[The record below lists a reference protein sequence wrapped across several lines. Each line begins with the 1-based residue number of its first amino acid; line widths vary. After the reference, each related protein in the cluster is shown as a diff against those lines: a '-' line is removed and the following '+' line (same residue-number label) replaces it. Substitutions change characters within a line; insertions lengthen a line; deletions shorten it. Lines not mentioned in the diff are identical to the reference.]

1 MKQCLDRLKESKL
14 LQKAVEMNVTI
25 LAGTDM
31 IAPGSISD
39 EIMALH
45 EFGLD
50 TTSAIA
56 AATSA
61 ARAYLGQPS
70 LDEGGPAD
78 FVLYD
83 KDPRVNLD
91 VIRRPEL
98 IVNGGRKAV
107 AGSK

>member
-1 MKQCLDRLKESKL
+1 MMEYFQ
-14 LQKAVEMNVTI
+14 VI
-25 LAGTDM
+25 
-31 IAPGSISD
+31 PD

-61 ARAYLGQPS
+61 ARAFLDQPS

-83 KDPRVNLD
+83 EDPRVNLE
-91 VIRRPEL
+91 VIRRPNL
-98 IVNGGRKAV
+98 IVAGGQKAV
-107 AGSK
+107 GTKRNQL